1 MREGGRR
8 RRRGEKNRSPPEKR
22 GERKMPRQIRP
33 AQVQGQAKK
42 ERKKGGG
49 GGKNGFFWPPPL
61 FLLLYR
67 YVYGRALLNSGG
79 EDFFAKISWKGRM

>member
-42 ERKKGGG
+42 ERKKGEGEA
-49 GGKNGFFWPPPL
+49 KTDFFWPPP
-61 FLLLYR
+61 FSLLLCR
-67 YVYGRALLNSGG
+67 YVPIWACPIKFRRGG
-79 EDFFAKISWKGRM
+79 LFC